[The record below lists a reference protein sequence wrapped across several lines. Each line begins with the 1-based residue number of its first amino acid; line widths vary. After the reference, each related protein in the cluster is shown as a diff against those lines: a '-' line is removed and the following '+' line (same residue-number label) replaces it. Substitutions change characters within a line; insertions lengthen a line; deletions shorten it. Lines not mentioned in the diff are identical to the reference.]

1 VAVKGDQSLH
11 LKHYFLYGA
20 ALGILTGVLAYFTRP
35 ARLRSAGVTAV
46 APSTPPVASIALRY
60 GHGLPP
66 ISVIV
71 DVQGRGGNGG
81 SATIDGLQRFVEI
94 PIVGPPDDSYRVTA
108 TVTYQ
113 LLGRLWTRISE
124 FGMGD

>member
-1 VAVKGDQSLH
+1 LH
-11 LKHYFLYGA
+11 LKHYFIRGA

-35 ARLRSAGVTAV
+35 ARLRSASVTAV
-46 APSTPPVASIALRY
+46 APGTPPVASVALRY

-71 DVQGRGGNGG
+71 DIQGRGGNGG

-94 PIVGPPDDSYRVTA
+94 PIAGPPDDSYHVTA
-108 TVTYQ
+108 TATYQ
-113 LLGRLWTRISE
+113 LLGRLWTHITE
-124 FGMGD
+124 FGIGN